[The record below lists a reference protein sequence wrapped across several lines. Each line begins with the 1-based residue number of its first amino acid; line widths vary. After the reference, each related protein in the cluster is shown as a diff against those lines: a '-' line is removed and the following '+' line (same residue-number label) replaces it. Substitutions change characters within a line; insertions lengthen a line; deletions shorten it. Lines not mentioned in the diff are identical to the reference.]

1 MTDRLSRRHA
11 KQVPHPD
18 GFCQATIDEFE
29 AYLNASGYAA
39 STVEQYVGLTKR
51 FYAWLRH
58 PKNRLHVV
66 SVEAVSAFI
75 SRCKAQ
81 SCLRHVHHLQSSLG
95 HLIKM
100 LRDQGKLVQ
109 NAPPP
114 TVIDIAIQQ
123 FTSHLRDTCG
133 FAEAT
138 CRRHSYYIRRF
149 LEYKFGNGRL
159 HLKRICRDDL
169 MNFVGGYAKQ
179 SMPGAAQA
187 VAAALRQYLRL
198 LQQQGVC
205 NEVLVASVPTT
216 PRWKLATLPRT
227 MTEDQLRKL
236 LSSFDRSTDMGRRD
250 HVMVLLMATL
260 GLRACEVAL
269 LQLDDVNWRDSTL
282 RIVVPKTR
290 RTNILPLPNAA
301 GKAIADYLRH
311 GRPSI
316 TVRHLFVRH
325 TAPRDIPLSSGA
337 IRAAA
342 IRGYHRCGF
351 DPRWKGTH
359 ILRHTVATQLHQRGG
374 TLKDVAD
381 LLGHR
386 SIETSAIYAKVNLPA
401 LAAVAMPWPE
411 VTK

>member
-11 KQVPHPD
+11 KQVPRPNS
-18 GFCQATIDEFE
+18 FCQANIDEFD

-39 STVEQYVGLTKR
+39 STVEQYVEIAKR

-58 PKNRLHVV
+58 PKNQLHVV
-66 SVEAVSAFI
+66 SVEAVSVFI

-81 SCLRHVHHLQSSLG
+81 SRLRHVHHLQSSLR
-95 HLIKM
+95 HLIQM
-100 LRDQGKLVQ
+100 LRDQGKLMH

-114 TVIDIAIQQ
+114 TVIDIAIHQ

-138 CRRHSYYIRRF
+138 CRRHSYYIRLF

-169 MNFVGGYAKQ
+169 MNFVSGFTKQ

-187 VAAALRQYLRL
+187 AAAALRQYLRL

-216 PRWKLATLPRT
+216 PRWKLAKLPRV
-227 MTEDQLRKL
+227 MTEDQLQKL
-236 LSSFDRSTDMGRRD
+236 SSSFDCSTDMGRRD
-250 HVMVLLMATL
+250 HAMILLMSTL
-260 GLRACEVAL
+260 GLCACEVAL

-290 RTNILPLPNAA
+290 RTNTLPLPNAA
-301 GKAIADYLRH
+301 GKAIADYLRR
-311 GRPSI
+311 GRPS
-316 TVRHLFVRH
+316 TSLRHIFVRH
-325 TAPRDIPLSSGA
+325 TAPCDTPLTSQA

-342 IRGYHRCGF
+342 IRGYRRCGF

-359 ILRHTVATQLHQRGG
+359 ILRHTVATQLHQHGG